1 MLDKLNERM
10 DTLAKISLAIAVIV
24 ISVAATLV
32 IVLGSVWMV
41 YDMWSW

>member
-10 DTLAKISLAIAVIV
+10 DTLAEISLAIAVIV
-24 ISVAATLV
+24 ISAAATLG